1 MGVQVSTINLGKPV
15 DIEAIGNELAEWLLQ
30 IHQFKILHKRW
41 DSGNDGKKY
50 VVEVEQ
56 TGFFRVVSGLVF
68 WYKIELRQTENS
80 LVALVDDGDI
90 RKQIAGLGI
99 ALLVAWPALI
109 TAGAGM
115 FTSGQFR
122 QTILS
127 KIEKIAKPE
136 TGFFL
141 R

>member
-1 MGVQVSTINLGKPV
+1 MGVQVSTFNLSKPV
-15 DIEAIGNELAEWLLQ
+15 NLEKIGNELAEWLLQ
-30 IHQFKILHKRW
+30 KHQFKILHKRW
-41 DSGNDGKKY
+41 EDGGKEGKKY

-68 WYKIELRQTENS
+68 WYKIELRKTENS
-80 LVALVDDGDI
+80 IIALVDDGDI
-90 RKQIAGLGI
+90 RKQIAGLGVAI
-99 ALLVAWPALI
+99 LVAWPALL

-127 KIEKIAKPE
+127 KIEQIAKS
-136 TGFFL
+136 
-141 R
+141 

>member
-15 DIEAIGNELAEWLLQ
+15 NLEAIGNELAEWLLQ
-30 IHQFKILHKRW
+30 KHQFKILHKRW
-41 DSGNDGKKY
+41 EDGGKERKKY

-68 WYKIELRQTENS
+68 WYKVELRQTENS
-80 LVALVDDGDI
+80 IVALVDDGDI
-90 RKQIAGLGI
+90 RKQIAGLGV

-127 KIEKIAKPE
+127 QIEKIAKS
-136 TGFFL
+136 
-141 R
+141 